1 MLFLRTSIESWEQ
14 NRTPLSWNFGRLIT
28 RDALVLA
35 LSDGIMMITSF
46 LCVPFVKALQ
56 HRWISYYWTGAIIQ
70 HVFQTTYLFVA
81 IWWGYH
87 RQWYW
92 VQAGFLVL
100 HSLSML
106 MKVSRKTV
114 RFRPRRACSWQM
126 HSYMAHNGMLATV
139 FFRLK
144 QERQALAELVDSLP
158 GGREAVLEEAAAR
171 RATLE
176 AQEAST
182 PVGTPGTVTPGA
194 DINPLSR
201 AAAIY
206 SSQSSPGATP
216 EPELR
221 RRSNA
226 RPGNRRSKLAT
237 DALPKPD
244 PNLPHGTSLEPAAVI
259 TPHDEKTPSALAW
272 SSNERVA
279 LLARNVDAMEEEL
292 KSNGAKGL
300 VWPQN
305 VTYAHFLDY
314 LCIPTLVYQLEYPRT
329 DTMRPLV
336 VLEKIVATF
345 GTFSLIYLITE
356 HYIMP
361 YTPQPGDSLLKSFIN
376 LALPMMINYLLIFYI
391 IFECVC
397 TGFAELS

>member
-1 MLFLRTSIESWEQ
+1 
-14 NRTPLSWNFGRLIT
+14 
-28 RDALVLA
+28 
-35 LSDGIMMITSF
+35 MMAAMF
-46 LCVPFVKALQ
+46 FCVPFVKALQ
-56 HRWISYYWTGAIIQ
+56 NRYISYYWTGAIIQ
-70 HVFQTTYLFVA
+70 HTFQTTYLFIA

-100 HSLSML
+100 HALSNL
-106 MKVSRKTV
+106 MKVSSV
-114 RFRPRRACSWQM
+114 LRPSDITSRQM

-139 FFRLK
+139 YFRLK
-144 QERQALAELVDSLP
+144 SERKQLAELVDQLP
-158 GGREAVLEEAAAR
+158 GGREAVLEEAANRKA
-171 RATLE
+171 ALE

-182 PVGTPGTVTPGA
+182 PVGTPGAATPSSEV
-194 DINPLSR
+194 NPLNKPLSELT
-201 AAAIY
+201 
-206 SSQSSPGATP
+206 SSSSPGGTP
-216 EPELR
+216 EPDLR
-221 RRSNA
+221 KRSITQSA
-226 RPGNRRSKLAT
+226 RKKGRPAT
-237 DALPKPD
+237 DSLPKPD
-244 PNLPHGTSLEPAAVI
+244 PDLPHGTSLEPAHSI
-259 TPHDEKTPSALAW
+259 SPHREQAPSALAW

-314 LCIPTLVYQLEYPRT
+314 LTIPTLVYQLEYPRT
-329 DTMRPLV
+329 NTIRPLV
-336 VLEKIVATF
+336 VVEKIVATL

-361 YTPQPGDSLLKSFIN
+361 FTPKPGDSLLKSFIN
-376 LALPMMINYLLIFYI
+376 LALPMMVNYLLIFYI